1 METKYYVAA
10 ATVTGLSL
18 ATGGCIVGALA
29 AMQTASK
36 AAVLAYGVLG
46 LVSAGASA
54 AAITAAFDTN
64 SIDSKEYFKRVGVHS
79 CVTIPAILQ
88 ATIISVGKALIEGFR
103 DGLKA
108 GAFDK
113 GKEFIFSF
121 FSKKEDRRRSA

>member
-10 ATVTGLSL
+10 ATVTGLCL

-46 LVSAGASA
+46 LVSAGAST

-64 SIDSKEYFKRVGVHS
+64 STDSKEYLKRVGVHS
-79 CVTIPAILQ
+79 CVTIPGYLKLAIE
-88 ATIISVGKALIEGFR
+88 SVGSALLEGV
-103 DGLKA
+103 KE
-108 GAFDK
+108 GAKIIAKDFL
-113 GKEFIFSF
+113 ISL
-121 FSKKEDRRRSA
+121 FSKKEDQKKSA